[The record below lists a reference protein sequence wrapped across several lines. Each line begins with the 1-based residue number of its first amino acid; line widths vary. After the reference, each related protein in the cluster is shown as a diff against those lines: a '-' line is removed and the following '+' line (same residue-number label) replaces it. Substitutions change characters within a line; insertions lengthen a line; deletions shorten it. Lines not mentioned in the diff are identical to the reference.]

1 MSSDTTYE
9 LSLPILQD
17 QNIEEEDKTERLEEL
32 IQKETNLVGK
42 ELESVV
48 LDVLW
53 RFRNAAIPSATP
65 GAARHTVVRRASPAP
80 WQISRS
86 ATPSASSPRSAT
98 ASPAPPPGLTSRPS
112 FIRMRSVASP
122 FTSPRPSP
130 RLAHASLQIP
140 HSPRLNNYEF
150 SSERAPSTD
159 VYGDYGSDNVDWL
172 TNDDAMSNAS
182 SSYTGDIGYG
192 ISGEW
197 PSQQMN
203 EMSPYDI
210 LRSVFQ
216 GEKSDEEIE
225 EVLEANGY
233 DLSAA
238 IMYLM
243 SGQGND
249 AGQLATGM
257 LEPEKTVLVGKS
269 MVLGPR
275 PVTPIGQAKT
285 SVVCRYW
292 LSTGQC
298 LRADCR
304 FSHDLTNHLCKYVV
318 FQNLRFDTKH
328 SQDIG

>member
-1 MSSDTTYE
+1 MASDTTYD

-17 QNIEEEDKTERLEEL
+17 DTIEEEDKTEKLEEL
-32 IQKETNLVGK
+32 IRKETKLVGK
-42 ELESVV
+42 EADSAV

-53 RFRNAAIPSATP
+53 RYRNAATPSISSGT
-65 GAARHTVVRRASPAP
+65 ARHTVIRRASPAP

-86 ATPSASSPRSAT
+86 GTPSVSSPRSAT
-98 ASPAPPPGLTSRPS
+98 ASPVPPPGLSSRPS
-112 FIRMRSVASP
+112 FIRMRSSVVSP

-140 HSPRLNNYEF
+140 HSPRLTNYEF

-172 TNDDAMSNAS
+172 TNDDAMSNS
-182 SSYTGDIGYG
+182 SSTYGVDMGYG
-192 ISGEW
+192 PSGVDW
-197 PSQQMN
+197 PTQQMS
-203 EMSPYDI
+203 EMGPYDI

-216 GEKSDEEIE
+216 GEKSDDEIE

-233 DLSAA
+233 DLGAA
-238 IMYLM
+238 IMFLM
-243 SGQGND
+243 GGTGND
-249 AGQLATGM
+249 AGQLPTGM
-257 LEPEKTVLVGKS
+257 HEPEKTILVGKS
-269 MVLGPR
+269 MVPGVR
-275 PVTPIGQAKT
+275 PVTPVGQAKS

-304 FSHDLTNHLCKYVV
+304 FSHDLTNHLCKYAKRDFAYRLV
-318 FQNLRFDTKH
+318 F
-328 SQDIG
+328 